1 MWAPLGDRLRKAT
14 THTGQCR
21 PTELA
26 WTQAK
31 ALSIGLHPPEAAG
44 LARKL
49 DGAVGV
55 CAEVTAS
62 PQICILLGPQDEN
75 LLGCRDFVGQLVKT
89 ELRSSW
95 LEWP

>member
-1 MWAPLGDRLRKAT
+1 MQAYWALMD
-14 THTGQCR
+14 
-21 PTELA
+21 E
-26 WTQAK
+26 AK
-31 ALSIGLHPPEAAG
+31 ALPTGLHPLGTAG
-44 LARKL
+44 LAREL

-55 CAEVTAS
+55 CAAMTAS
-62 PQICILLGPQDEN
+62 PQMHILLGPQDEN